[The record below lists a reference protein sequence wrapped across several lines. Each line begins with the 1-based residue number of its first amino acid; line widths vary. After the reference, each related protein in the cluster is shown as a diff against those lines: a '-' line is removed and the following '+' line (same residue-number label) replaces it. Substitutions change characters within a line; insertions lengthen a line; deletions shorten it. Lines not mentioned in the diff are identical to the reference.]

1 MLFCKT
7 FEISKIK
14 IFNPYY
20 DAIVMM
26 IRRYI
31 MPVNGMY
38 DTVNT
43 HLHIFLNRVHIII
56 NTCCLDDKI
65 DHWTKHFVSGGINEH
80 KIVH

>member
-43 HLHIFLNRVHIII
+43 HLHIFLNRVHIY
-56 NTCCLDDKI
+56 
-65 DHWTKHFVSGGINEH
+65 
-80 KIVH
+80 

>member
-7 FEISKIK
+7 FEMSKIK
-14 IFNPYY
+14 NFNPYY

-38 DTVNT
+38 DTQFNST
-43 HLHIFLNRVHIII
+43 
-56 NTCCLDDKI
+56 
-65 DHWTKHFVSGGINEH
+65 
-80 KIVH
+80 